1 MDNLNSDLDLLENLS
16 KKISDLI
23 YNNEFSQISF
33 IDAQR
38 RALIKKIIESESKK
52 NAIKKRIGT
61 LLENNIENIKATE
74 IKLQNL
80 SKNHN
85 KFNKRLKAYSSI
97 KYWSNI
103 YNYFFWKKI
112 KQISFPVVITAVI
125 LI

>member
-1 MDNLNSDLDLLENLS
+1 MDNLKSDLDLLENLS

-52 NAIKKRIGT
+52 NAIKKRIGK

-74 IKLQNL
+74 NKLQNL
-80 SKNHN
+80 SSNHN
-85 KFNKRLKAYSSI
+85 KFSKRLKAYSSI
-97 KYWSNI
+97 KYWSYI
-103 YNYFFWKKI
+103 
-112 KQISFPVVITAVI
+112 
-125 LI
+125 

>member
-1 MDNLNSDLDLLENLS
+1 MGRNAILKAIKMDNLNSDLDLLENLS

-38 RALIKKIIESESKK
+38 RALIIKIIESESKK
-52 NAIKKRIGT
+52 NAIKKRIGK

-74 IKLQNL
+74 NKLQNL

-85 KFNKRLKAYSSI
+85 KFSKRLKAYSSI
-97 KYWSNI
+97 KY
-103 YNYFFWKKI
+103 
-112 KQISFPVVITAVI
+112 
-125 LI
+125 

>member
-23 YNNEFSQISF
+23 YNNEFTQVSF

-52 NAIKKRIGT
+52 NAIKKRIGK

-85 KFNKRLKAYSSI
+85 KFSKRLKAYSSI
-97 KYWSNI
+97 KY
-103 YNYFFWKKI
+103 
-112 KQISFPVVITAVI
+112 
-125 LI
+125 

>member
-1 MDNLNSDLDLLENLS
+1 MDNLNSELDLLENLS

-38 RALIKKIIESESKK
+38 RALIKKIIENESKK
-52 NAIKKRIGT
+52 NAIKKRIGK

-97 KYWSNI
+97 KY
-103 YNYFFWKKI
+103 
-112 KQISFPVVITAVI
+112 
-125 LI
+125 